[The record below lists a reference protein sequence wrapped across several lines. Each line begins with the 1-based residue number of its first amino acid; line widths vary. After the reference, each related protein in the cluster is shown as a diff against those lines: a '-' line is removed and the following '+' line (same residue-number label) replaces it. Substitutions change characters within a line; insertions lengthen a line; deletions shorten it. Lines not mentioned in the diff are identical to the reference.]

1 MAEIVNLNRFR
12 KAKQRSEAQ
21 QRATENRVRF
31 GRSKA
36 EKASDR
42 DDSRRR
48 EQALD
53 AARRQEPEA
62 AADPNPARDDAG
74 RKDD

>member
-42 DDSRRR
+42 DETARR
-48 EQALD
+48 ERSLD
-53 AARRQEPEA
+53 AARIP
-62 AADPNPARDDAG
+62 DSDGNPAPGDAG
-74 RKDD
+74 KDD